1 MRDTYF
7 GSNLSQKMCVTSSF
21 RSGKICLIPS
31 FRSDIHDELCPDN
44 VIQKYEID
52 QKDVASEN
60 MRDMDRKI
68 CVTWPKS
75 ATFS

>member
-1 MRDTYF
+1 
-7 GSNLSQKMCVTSSF
+7 MCDIQLQNIKIFVTLSF
-21 RSGKICLIPS
+21 RG
-31 FRSDIHDELCPDN
+31 DIHHERFQIDL
-44 VIQKYEID
+44 IQKNEIE

-75 ATFS
+75 VTFS